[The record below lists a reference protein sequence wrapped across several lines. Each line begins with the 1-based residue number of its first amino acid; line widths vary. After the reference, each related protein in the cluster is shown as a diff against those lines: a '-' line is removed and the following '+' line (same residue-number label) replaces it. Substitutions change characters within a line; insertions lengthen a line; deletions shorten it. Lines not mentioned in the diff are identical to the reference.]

1 MKSTV
6 LVGFSAVALFIIF
19 QSCSTG
25 EIIRNPFEAI
35 QRTFG
40 TKIDP
45 ENLPNY
51 ANQVKPVYITRDNT
65 ATNPISDKGALLG
78 RVLFYDKNL
87 SADKKVACAS
97 CHKQAFGFSDVSIAS
112 PGVNGNT
119 TRHAMRLINAR
130 FSLERKFF
138 WDERA
143 ATLEVQ
149 TTQPIQNHAEMG
161 YSGLNGDPSINDL
174 IARLKD
180 IDYYQELFTFVYGDQ
195 TISEARL
202 QECLSQFV
210 RSIQSFDSRYD
221 AGRIAAGND
230 NAPFASFSALENQG
244 KNIFSVPPQF
254 DATGNRV
261 GGGAGCGGC
270 HRPPEFDIDP
280 NTRNNGIIGTLAEGI
295 DLTVTRAPS
304 LRDLLQVNGT
314 SNGPLM
320 HTGFTNDLVAV
331 INHYNEITAT
341 GNTNLDPRLRPGGNL
356 QKLHLTQTEIDGL
369 VAFLKTLSGSNVYT
383 DTKWSDP
390 F

>member
-6 LVGFSAVALFIIF
+6 FAGFIFFALFF
-19 QSCSTG
+19 FFLSCSSDEVTP
-25 EIIRNPFEAI
+25 NPFEAV

-40 TKIDP
+40 TKIDL
-45 ENLPNY
+45 EKLPNY
-51 ANQVKPVYITRDNT
+51 ANQLKPAYITKDNIT
-65 ATNPISDKGALLG
+65 TNPISDKGALLG
-78 RVLFYDKNL
+78 RILFYDKNI
-87 SADKKVACAS
+87 STDKKIACAS
-97 CHKQAFGFSDVSIAS
+97 CHKQTSAFSDVSIAS
-112 PGVNGNT
+112 SGVNGNT

-161 YSGLNGDPSINDL
+161 YSGLSGDPSINDL

-221 AGRIAAGND
+221 AGRLAAGND
-230 NAPFASFSALENQG
+230 NAPFANFSALENQG
-244 KNIFSVPPQF
+244 KNLFNVPPQF
-254 DATGNRV
+254 DATGNRI

-270 HRPPEFDIDP
+270 HRAPEFDIDP
-280 NTRNNGIIGTLAEGI
+280 NTRNNGVIGTIAGEV

-304 LRDLLQVNGT
+304 LRDIFQTNGT

-320 HTGFTNDLVAV
+320 HTGFTTDLVAV
-331 INHYNEITAT
+331 INHYNEIKAM
-341 GNTNLDPRLRPGGNL
+341 NSNLDPRLRPQGNL